1 MVFQRR
7 KNISLSTSNQR
18 WKLKLK
24 QCRFWVDTKKVL
36 LLCYDAQKVIIFVLT
51 LKRSAFERW
60 NIIILTILKQ
70 GQKIMFK
77 QRWFWVDTKINFVLS
92 YTNRPS
98 TSNQRWQVNIDNF
111 HLILAWLVDVILM
124 REWWRHF
131 DVLFRY
137 NFDGWKIDATSTC
150 FF

>member
-18 WKLKLK
+18 RKLKLK

-60 NIIILTILKQ
+60 NIIILIILKQ

-77 QRWFWVDTKINFVLS
+77 QRWFWVDTKTNFVLS

-98 TSNQRWQVNIDNF
+98 TSNQRWQVNINNF
-111 HLILAWLVDVILM
+111 P
-124 REWWRHF
+124 RHF
-131 DVLFRY
+131 DVVDWC
-137 NFDGWKIDATSTC
+137 NFNARMMTSFWC
-150 FF
+150 AFSI